1 MNDAGS
7 IDWDKVWT
15 IAKFSVWALVNVGI
29 LIWLTWR
36 KFKLAHGDEFGFAV
50 FRWMLSIDGL
60 LLLIWVVVPY
70 TFNSG
75 PFGVIIGVAGM
86 AFCGILM
93 SMAIT
98 PALIGPLIGAF
109 TGELDGSNAGS
120 RKEPLY
126 SMALALRNRS
136 EPHKAIEAIAEQ
148 LEEFP
153 HDFEGMM
160 LMAEIEAHDLK
171 SMPAARETL
180 EELLEKGKFPKGRK
194 SYILT
199 TLADWE
205 LELARNPERARA
217 AFLRIV
223 NLFPDS
229 EIARKAQQRLL
240 RLPTSSALSDKD
252 VTRLHTLPSQRSAAD
267 QAAIADTA
275 GVAPEAEAGI
285 LIQRLTEH
293 PEDDEARERLAEIYA
308 RHYKRVDMAAD
319 QLEQLISDPRQPR
332 EDTVRRLNQLA
343 RYYLNYALDGDAAR
357 VCLHRIVNMFPGASA
372 AELAY
377 VESQTIPSTEAL
389 RRESGAIPMVEA
401 EKDLGLKRRPPE
413 WS

>member
-15 IAKFSVWALVNVGI
+15 IARFTVWALVNVGV
-29 LIWLTWR
+29 LIWLTVR
-36 KFKLAHGDEFGFAV
+36 KFKMAHGDEFGFAV

-60 LLLIWVVVPY
+60 LALIWVVVPY
-70 TFNSG
+70 TFSSG

-98 PALIGPLIGAF
+98 PALIGPLVGAF
-109 TGELDGSNAGS
+109 TGELDGGNAGS
-120 RKEPLY
+120 KKEPLY

-153 HDFEGMM
+153 YDFEGMM

-180 EELLEKGKFPKGRK
+180 EELLEKGSFPKGRK

-205 LELARNPERARA
+205 LELARDAERARA

-223 NLFPDS
+223 NMFPGS
-229 EIARKAQQRLL
+229 EIARKAEKRLM
-240 RLPTSSALSDKD
+240 RLPSNSALADRD
-252 VTRLHTLPSQRSAAD
+252 VTHIHMLPSQRSAAD
-267 QAAIADTA
+267 QAAMSAAGAADF
-275 GVAPEAEAGI
+275 EAEAAN
-285 LIQRLTEH
+285 LTRRLTEQ
-293 PEDDEARERLAEIYA
+293 PGDDEARERLAEIYA
-308 RHYKRVDMAAD
+308 RHYQRVDMAAD
-319 QLEQLISDPRQPR
+319 QLEQLIRDPRQPR

-343 RYYLNYALDGDAAR
+343 RYYINHALDGDAAK
-357 VCLHRIVNMFPGASA
+357 VCLHRIVNMFPGTSS
-372 AELAY
+372 AELAH
-377 VESQTIPSTEAL
+377 VELQTIPSTETL
-389 RRESGAIPMVEA
+389 RRKPEAIPMVEA
-401 EKDLGLKRRPPE
+401 EKDLGLKRRPPG